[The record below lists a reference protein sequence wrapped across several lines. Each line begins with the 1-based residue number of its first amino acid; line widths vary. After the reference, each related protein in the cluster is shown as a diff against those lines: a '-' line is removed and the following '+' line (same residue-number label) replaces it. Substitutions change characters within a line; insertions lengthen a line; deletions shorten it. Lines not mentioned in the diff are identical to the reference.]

1 MAVKLLY
8 NMDHMRAVLKGRS
21 SSPEKSDMGEK
32 TTIPPL
38 MTSFI
43 DGSFEDICLNDVS
56 WRLSTRYLANASPE
70 SVGLETSRL
79 KFWTRPRLRKTSRSR
94 SARSPARTI
103 SSSRRE
109 RRCWKWSKLERFRSQ
124 QIVYMISE
132 HTSFSKKQLTADWRF
147 IFEQFINGTDL
158 EGRGMKIFNF
168 FSFKNDLSQPQ
179 RQHVLK
185 LVPQNA
191 AAVTEA
197 GTRTGARCSRCTCW
211 GVGVI

>member
-43 DGSFEDICLNDVS
+43 DGSFDDICLNDVS

-79 KFWTRPRLRKTSRSR
+79 KFWTRPRLRKMSRSR
-94 SARSPARTI
+94 SVRSPARTI

-109 RRCWKWSKLERFRSQ
+109 RRCWKWSKLERFSSQ

-132 HTSFSKKQLTADWRF
+132 HTSFSKNNWQQTGGLFLNNLSTALTLKAAGWRF
-147 IFEQFINGTDL
+147 SIFSPSRTIFLSLKGNMSWSSCLKTPPPSPKPGL
-158 EGRGMKIFNF
+158 ELEP
-168 FSFKNDLSQPQ
+168 D
-179 RQHVLK
+179 VLG
-185 LVPQNA
+185 VP
-191 AAVTEA
+191 A
-197 GTRTGARCSRCTCW
+197 GAW
-211 GVGVI
+211 E